1 MKFRAQ
7 VLAICAA
14 HNIMRRFAF
23 AGIGTVIDKDQPVRV
38 FKNLKHGC
46 YSIMQRGVVRAS
58 ARVVRLADV
67 EFRVGEKGRQR
78 MIRERRKNVH
88 AFAVGHLVDYVH
100 PSDSRD
106 IAAPEGRG
114 AFYDPYRFESFVDSE
129 TQSPVITVRT
139 AYFDEDGVIYSLD
152 EAA

>member
-1 MKFRAQ
+1 M
-7 VLAICAA
+7 
-14 HNIMRRFAF
+14 
-23 AGIGTVIDKDQPVRV
+23 RV
-38 FKNLKHGC
+38 FKNFKHGC

-88 AFAVGHLVDYVH
+88 AFA
-100 PSDSRD
+100 
-106 IAAPEGRG
+106 
-114 AFYDPYRFESFVDSE
+114 DPYRFESFVDSE
-129 TQSPVITVRT
+129 TESPIITVRT
-139 AYFDEDGVIYSLD
+139 AHFDEDGVIYSLD

>member
-1 MKFRAQ
+1 
-7 VLAICAA
+7 
-14 HNIMRRFAF
+14 MRRFAF
-23 AGIGTVIDKDQPVRV
+23 SRTETVIDKDQPVRV

-46 YSIMQRGVVRAS
+46 YSIMQRGVVKAS

-106 IAAPEGRG
+106 IAPPQGRG

-129 TQSPVITVRT
+129 TEAPVTAVRV
-139 AYFDEDGVIYSLD
+139 AHFDEDGVVYSLD